1 MVGAGSRRLTRWAAG
16 SGLAALALAVAL
28 GAISAAPAWANGKLL
43 SGGIIE
49 LKDPG
54 LVHRIRIPLNKSTTL
69 QTDRPFQEALLP
81 INPSPIVDL
90 VTLTDQRIYLVG
102 QRVGMTRLTVL
113 DSEKHLLGI
122 VEVEVSYDVDALR
135 EELARSVPGG
145 EFRIRTANGRILLS
159 GSVPDAIGLAK
170 ATAITQQ
177 FTAGCGEG
185 GEGGAKPEIS
195 PKAAPGAAQAL
206 NINLGDQSKGPPPIC
221 FVNSLTVRAP
231 QQVLLEVRF
240 VEAVRTAAR
249 DLGLTW
255 DSGSKR
261 FRGVAG
267 GHIDGSLAS
276 DPTILN
282 GFPSNSVAFGT
293 FLARIL
299 EQGTKVDVVLQAL
312 ESRGLAR
319 RLAEPNL
326 IALSGDTASF
336 LAGGE
341 FPFPVPQSNS
351 GTDAAKSTAITLE
364 FKKFGVGLA
373 FTPTVLA
380 EGQINLK
387 IEPEVSDIDPSN
399 SVFIGSG
406 FTVPSLVVRRA
417 NTTVELRDGQSF
429 AIAGLLQTK
438 HTKELHQL
446 PWLGNVPILG
456 ELFRSSSYEKQE
468 SDLVIIVTP
477 RLVRPAVPGQKL
489 LTPLDQKV
497 ASNDREFF
505 KRGVMEVP
513 KHFPAPYGHVL
524 DVHGEWAPT
533 TLREADH
540 APYK

>member
-16 SGLAALALAVAL
+16 HGLAALAFAVVV
-28 GAISAAPAWANGKLL
+28 GAISAGTAWANGKLL

-135 EELARSVPGG
+135 EELARGVPAGD
-145 EFRIRTANGRILLS
+145 FRIKTVNGRFLLG
-159 GSVPDAIGLAK
+159 GSVPDAVALAK
-170 ATAITQQ
+170 AVAITEQI
-177 FTAGCGEG
+177 TAGCDAALLSELKDAG
-185 GEGGAKPEIS
+185 G
-195 PKAAPGAAQAL
+195 KAPAQGKGSVAAEAQKSGAA
-206 NINLGDQSKGPPPIC
+206 C
-221 FVNSLTVRAP
+221 FVNNLTVRAP

-240 VEAVRTAAR
+240 VEAVRTAER
-249 DLGLTW
+249 DLGLSW
-255 DSGSKR
+255 DTRANR
-261 FRGVAG
+261 FRGLTGAAPVPITPGLLTTPA
-267 GHIDGSLAS
+267 LL
-276 DPTILN
+276 T
-282 GFPSNSVAFGT
+282 GFPSGGVPFGT
-293 FLARIL
+293 FVARL
-299 EQGTKVDVVLQAL
+299 LDNGTQADLIVEAL
-312 ESRGLAR
+312 EKRGLAR

-326 IALSGDTASF
+326 VVLSGDTANF

-341 FPFPVPQSNS
+341 FPFPVQADE
-351 GTDAAKSTAITLE
+351 GRITVE

-373 FTPTVLA
+373 FTPTVLS

-387 IEPEVSDIDPSN
+387 IEPEVSDIDFN
-399 SVFIGSG
+399 NA
-406 FTVPSLVVRRA
+406 FTLVDRIAVPALVVRRA

-438 HTKELHQL
+438 HSKDLKQI
-446 PWLGNVPILG
+446 PWIGNVPVLG
-456 ELFRSSSYEKQE
+456 ALFRSASYEKEE

-497 ASNDREFF
+497 ASNDRDYF

-533 TLREADH
+533 TLREVDH
-540 APYK
+540 ASYK